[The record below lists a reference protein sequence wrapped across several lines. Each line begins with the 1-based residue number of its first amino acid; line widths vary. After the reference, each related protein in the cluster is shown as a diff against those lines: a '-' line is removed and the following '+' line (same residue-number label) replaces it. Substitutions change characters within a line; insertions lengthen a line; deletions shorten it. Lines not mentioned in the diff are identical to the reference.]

1 MIWLCNQ
8 TVIAAGAFALARGTM
23 SESSSTYS
31 SERRRLATLTD
42 YDVLDGKAEQ
52 GFDDITRI
60 AAQVAGTPI
69 AFIALVDDQRAW
81 FKAPIGLDLA
91 DIPREWS
98 ISSHAIEQDGVF
110 EIPDLKNDDRFA
122 SNPLVTGEAG
132 FRSYAGAPLI
142 ASDGEKLGALAVVD
156 HEPRE
161 LSVEQRRAL
170 AGLSRQVMNLL
181 TSRKQLAERREV
193 DQRHGFILDSA
204 VDYAI
209 VSMKLDGTVTSWN
222 EGAARIMG
230 WTEEEMCGSPCHRFF
245 TSADCSDGIPEKEMG
260 AALARGRGKDER
272 WHLRKSGERFWA
284 NGEMMPLT
292 DEANRPIG
300 FIKILRDRTEQRLEY
315 ERLKAIEERFKI
327 ALDAAGFVGSWDWDI
342 RTDTLRADTKF
353 CSFYSVDPKLGESG
367 VPLSTF
373 VAGIHPDDRDW
384 VGEAIRR
391 CIEETGEFAEEYRV
405 LRHDGAVRWV
415 MAQGRCS
422 YDDSGKAT
430 HFPGVAIDTT
440 DRKLAELALV
450 ESETRM
456 RLALEAG
463 DLGTWESTLELGNLQ
478 WDARTR
484 ELLGHTPGEPLDF
497 HHSFIRHVHPDDRE
511 WVSAAVAEAVTTD
524 GILDIEFR
532 TIDAAKRQR
541 HVHAIGAVVVGVVK
555 RFLGTVRDVTDLRA
569 AEEHRAL
576 LNNELQHRIKNTLS
590 IVQAIV
596 SQSLRN
602 ASTPAEARD
611 TIGNRLQVLSEAHD
625 LLTRTSWSAAPIDTI
640 VDGAIQLQGGR
651 SRRIR
656 VSGPEVRF
664 SARAALALAM
674 ALHELGTNATKYGA
688 LSVSEGYVDLRWTV
702 VQEAEPAFELV
713 WKEHGGPVVTEPT
726 RAGFGTRLMQSLGR
740 DLGGQVAIDYQASG
754 VKWTVRSSLAAISE
768 G

>member
-1 MIWLCNQ
+1 MI
-8 TVIAAGAFALARGTM
+8 ASGAFALARGTM
-23 SESSSTYS
+23 SENSSTYDG
-31 SERRRLATLTD
+31 ERRRLATLTD
-42 YDVLDGKAEQ
+42 YDVLAGKTEQ
-52 GFDDITRI
+52 GLDDITRI

-69 AFIALVDDQRAW
+69 AFISLVDDQRTW

-91 DIPREWS
+91 DIPRAWS

-110 EIPDLKNDDRFA
+110 EIPDLNNDDRFA
-122 SNPLVTGEAG
+122 RNPLVTGEAG
-132 FRSYAGAPLI
+132 FRSYAGAPLV
-142 ASDGEKLGALAVVD
+142 ASDGEKLGTLAVVD
-156 HEPRE
+156 YEPRQ
-161 LSVEQRRAL
+161 LNADQRQAL
-170 AGLSRQVMNLL
+170 LALSRQVMALL
-181 TSRKQLAERREV
+181 TARKQLADRRQV

-209 VSMKLDGTVTSWN
+209 VSMRLDGTVTSWN
-222 EGAARIMG
+222 EGAVRIMG
-230 WTEEEMCGSPCHRFF
+230 WTEQEMCGLPCHRFF
-245 TSADCSDGIPEKEMG
+245 TPEDCDDGIPEKEMG
-260 AALARGRGKDER
+260 AALAQGRGKDER
-272 WHLRKSGERFWA
+272 WHLRKGGERFWA

-292 DEANRPIG
+292 DEADRPIG

-327 ALDAAGFVGSWDWDI
+327 ALEAAGFVGSWDWDS
-342 RTDTLRADTKF
+342 RTDTLRADSKF
-353 CSFYSVDPKLGESG
+353 CAFYSVDPELGESG
-367 VPLSTF
+367 VPLATF
-373 VAGIHPDDRDW
+373 VAGIHPDDRER
-384 VGEAIRR
+384 VAEAIRQ
-391 CIEETGEFAEEYRV
+391 CIAETGEFAEEYRV

-415 MAQGRCS
+415 MAQGRCA
-422 YDDSGKAT
+422 YDGSGKAT

-440 DRKLAELALV
+440 DRKLAELALAD
-450 ESETRM
+450 SETRM

-463 DLGTWESTLELGNLQ
+463 ELGTWESTLELGNLQ

-484 ELLGHTPGEPLDF
+484 ELLGHTPDEPLDF
-497 HHSFIRHVHPDDRE
+497 QHSFIRQVHPDDRE
-511 WVSAAVAEAVTTD
+511 RVNAVVREAVTTD
-524 GILDIEFR
+524 GMLDVGFR
-532 TIDAAKRQR
+532 TIDAAGRQR
-541 HVHAIGAVVVGVVK
+541 HVHAIGAVVVGMAK
-555 RFLGTVRDVTDLRA
+555 RFLGTVRDVTELRA
-569 AEEHRAL
+569 AEDHRAL

-640 VDGAIQLQGGR
+640 VDGAIRLQGGR

-656 VSGPEVRF
+656 VSGPQVRF

-688 LSVSEGYVDLRWTV
+688 LSVPEGHVDLRWTV
-702 VQEAEPAFELV
+702 IQEAEPVFELV

-726 RAGFGTRLMQSLGR
+726 RVGFGTRLMQSLGR
-740 DLGGQVAIDYQASG
+740 DLGGKAVIDYEPSG
-754 VKWTVRSSLAAISE
+754 VRWTVRSSLAAIVES
-768 G
+768 